1 MAWKLYY
8 PKHKNNNMKSRIL
21 KAVVAV
27 VAPLVIEFVIK
38 KIAEKFDEKPAEDKK
53 RVPVQNWE

>member
-8 PKHKNNNMKSRIL
+8 PKYKNTIMKSRIL

-27 VAPLVIEFVIK
+27 VAPLVIEFIIK
-38 KIAEKFDEKPAEDKK
+38 KIAEKFDEKPSEDKK
-53 RVPVQNWE
+53 QLPVQN

>member
-1 MAWKLYY
+1 
-8 PKHKNNNMKSRIL
+8 MKSRIL

-27 VAPLVIEFVIK
+27 VAPLVIEFIIK

-53 RVPVQNWE
+53 AVPVQNWE

>member
-8 PKHKNNNMKSRIL
+8 PKYKNNNMKSRIL

-27 VAPLVIEFVIK
+27 VAPLVIEFIIK

-53 RVPVQNWE
+53 PIPVQNWE

>member
-1 MAWKLYY
+1 
-8 PKHKNNNMKSRIL
+8 MKSRIL

-27 VAPLVIEFVIK
+27 VAPLVIEFIIK

-53 RVPVQNWE
+53 PVPVQNWE